1 MLKNLFIM
9 GLIGVSLAD
18 VKPAKDTRVPRQYV
32 SYDDS
37 KIGEYALVDVATL
50 PLDNYPAPS
59 NQPRPKAGFSVG
71 GGLVSIAR
79 GSADQART
87 AVANQHSAAGQA
99 AFVAKNQLAQSAQQS
114 AATASAALAGK
125 QIIFMG
131 LQQQVR
137 DAKTA
142 LDGEKQQ
149 MVQAA
154 RAAQAA
160 KNSAQQAMHQVQ
172 VITAALNAAQAT
184 QDHAAQAAAEAAAE
198 LAAQTGM
205 VGQAKSRLHAL
216 EEQLESARI
225 DFEATQSAT
234 NKATAA
240 AQLAQNNAAA
250 AAAHAAESAAAVSP
264 LPSVAEE
271 EEGPAEQ
278 SAHLQ
283 IGSIEDYE
291 EPSNHESIVQTPV
304 QYSDEQEQSAI
315 IYRNALQQPAS
326 DNSQQSYGSP
336 YEQPETYG
344 DYKTYY

>member
-99 AFVAKNQLAQSAQQS
+99 AFVAKN
-114 AATASAALAGK
+114 
-125 QIIFMG
+125 
-131 LQQQVR
+131 
-137 DAKTA
+137 
-142 LDGEKQQ
+142 
-149 MVQAA
+149 
-154 RAAQAA
+154 
-160 KNSAQQAMHQVQ
+160 
-172 VITAALNAAQAT
+172 
-184 QDHAAQAAAEAAAE
+184 QAAAEAAAE